1 MVDRHRSLAQNGK
14 DIECAWFFCDGKQME
29 SPKAKSRFILGSIL
43 RQLLETLIRL
53 KKPWLETIKN
63 LQEEALITVDSKI
76 SGLFINAIVSIS
88 NTVTKVTIVIDGIDE
103 CPSRNRSELCDS
115 LLQLAN
121 GAINLLVTSR
131 RENDIVKVFSEQA
144 HLEMTQEMLS
154 SDKSIHLDWT
164 FENDRKLKQIKAEER
179 VTLKQQLLSQNTE
192 T

>member
-1 MVDRHRSLAQNGK
+1 
-14 DIECAWFFCDGKQME
+14 ME